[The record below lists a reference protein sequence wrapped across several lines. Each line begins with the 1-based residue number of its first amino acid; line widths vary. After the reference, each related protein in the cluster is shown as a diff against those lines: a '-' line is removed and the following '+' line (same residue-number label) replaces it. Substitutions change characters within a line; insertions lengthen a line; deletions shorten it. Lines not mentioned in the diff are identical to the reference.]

1 MQRTQE
7 FLRRVTGQASTI
19 RMELDR
25 AATAPMPHANG
36 PVVPPPAPTDRK
48 RSLASLPLFKK
59 ASEALGAQIWHVD
72 DDFNPL
78 APPRPEKDSDSDS
91 EADTDEG

>member
-1 MQRTQE
+1 M
-7 FLRRVTGQASTI
+7 TGQTVTV
-19 RMELDR
+19 RFDLDR
-25 AATAPMPHANG
+25 SAVAPERNG
-36 PVVPPPAPTDRK
+36 SRSAPPPAAPTDKK

-72 DDFNPL
+72 DDFSPIT
-78 APPRPEKDSDSDS
+78 APRPAPRPARDPDSDE